1 MAVERAPSAVSALVR
16 IDVQDHPRNVA
27 PVGALRVSVEKAEVS
42 DHALLVVRCE
52 RWVTRTLHFARS
64 AQGRRDLL
72 GRAGGDRSSADGL
85 VRLGCPALCQES
97 FGASKVLACPIVEKR
112 VD

>member
-1 MAVERAPSAVSALVR
+1 
-16 IDVQDHPRNVA
+16 
-27 PVGALRVSVEKAEVS
+27 
-42 DHALLVVRCE
+42 
-52 RWVTRTLHFARS
+52 
-64 AQGRRDLL
+64 
-72 GRAGGDRSSADGL
+72 L